1 MRALSA
7 LLFVFL
13 ASPALAQPT
22 KPPPQT
28 PAEVF
33 AHYGLFGE
41 WAVDCAAKASPS
53 NPHVSVKEETGGI
66 VETHDLGPDYAANRY
81 RVTEAKGLS
90 PTRVSVDVSFQA
102 ADRAAQPQ
110 QLVFAVRDDTRRT
123 LFTRVDDGPVRVK
136 NGVVVGYG
144 TKTPRL
150 KKCG

>member
-7 LLFVFL
+7 LLFVFFVC
-13 ASPALAQPT
+13 PALAQP

-41 WAVDCAAKASPS
+41 WAVDCAAKATPS

>member
-1 MRALSA
+1 MRVLSA
-7 LLFVFL
+7 LFVVFFVF
-13 ASPALAQPT
+13 PALAQPS
-22 KPPPQT
+22 KVPPQT

-33 AHYGLFGE
+33 THYGLFGD
-41 WAVDCAAKASPS
+41 WAIDCAAKASPS
-53 NPHVSVKEETGGI
+53 NPHVSVKQATGGI
-66 VETHDLGPDYAANRY
+66 VETHDLGPDYAVNSY

-110 QLVFAVRDDTRRT
+110 QLVFSVRGETRRT
-123 LFTRVDDGPVRVK
+123 LFTKVDDGPVRVK